1 MTPEAAARNLF
12 VHYCCIDRL
21 FTYSIPILILNVFIQ
36 YTHRAQSF
44 SIKVTEDGCGNFK
57 TQTHFYHVSLKMVSK
72 YYQIILNIERLFFHD
87 INGYHS
93 KTTASLLPL
102 FAR

>member
-21 FTYSIPILILNVFIQ
+21 FTFSIPILILNVFIQ

-57 TQTHFYHVSLKMVSK
+57 TQTHFYHVPLKLVSK
-72 YYQIILNIERLFFHD
+72 YYQIILNI
-87 INGYHS
+87 
-93 KTTASLLPL
+93 
-102 FAR
+102 